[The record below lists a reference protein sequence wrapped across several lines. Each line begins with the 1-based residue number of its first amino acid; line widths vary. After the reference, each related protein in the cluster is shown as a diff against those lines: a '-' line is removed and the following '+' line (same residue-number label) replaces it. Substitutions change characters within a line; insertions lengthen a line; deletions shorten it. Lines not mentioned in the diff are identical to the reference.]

1 MPYVKV
7 ELIKGR
13 TEEQKAAMA
22 EAITEALVKLGGAA
36 PQSVWVVFDDVEKE
50 NWATGGKLMSR
61 K

>member
-22 EAITEALVKLGGAA
+22 EAITEVLVKLGGAT

-50 NWATGGKLMSR
+50 NWASGGKLMSR

>member
-13 TEEQKAAMA
+13 SEEQKAAMA
-22 EAITEALVKLGGAA
+22 QAITDALVQIGGAT
-36 PQSVWVVFDDVEKE
+36 PQSVWVVFSEVEKE
-50 NWATGGKLMSR
+50 DWATAGKLMSR